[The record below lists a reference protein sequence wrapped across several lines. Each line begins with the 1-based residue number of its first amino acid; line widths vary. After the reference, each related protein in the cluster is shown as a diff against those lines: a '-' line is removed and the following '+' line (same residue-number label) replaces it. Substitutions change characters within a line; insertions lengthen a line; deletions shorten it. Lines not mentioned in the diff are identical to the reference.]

1 MSDAI
6 RVVVSGASDIGRT
19 RVTHEDNWMTLVVRG
34 ADGADTAV
42 LAVADGIS
50 GTEGGDRAS
59 RWAIQTVGDK
69 AVDWIETGWVRGR
82 FDWLEA
88 VHELFWDAAWS
99 LHGTGK
105 AIPALRRMGTTLTC
119 VIIVEGHLVFGHL
132 GDSRA
137 YLFRAG
143 ALRQLT
149 SDHTAAADLVTD
161 GRLSPADAAR
171 HRSRHVL
178 SRCLSA
184 DTADDPEVGSLAIRD
199 GDMILICTDGLHHL
213 VTDDEIR
220 AVLGGSRSAGV
231 HAIAND
237 LVARANA
244 HGGTDNIAVVL
255 AACLAS

>member
-6 RVVVSGASDIGRT
+6 RVVVSGTSDIGRT
-19 RVTHEDNWMTLVVRG
+19 RATNEDNWMTLNVRG
-34 ADGADTAV
+34 ADGADTTV

-50 GTEGGDRAS
+50 GTQGGDRAS
-59 RWAIQTVGDK
+59 RWALQTVGDK
-69 AVDWIETGWVRGR
+69 AVDWIQTGWVRGR
-82 FDWLEA
+82 FAWLEG
-88 VHELFWDAAWS
+88 VRELFWEVAAS
-99 LHGTGK
+99 FHGTGQ
-105 AIPALRRMGTTLTC
+105 AIPDLRRMGTTLTC

-161 GRLSPADAAR
+161 GRLSPVDAAH

-184 DTADDPEVGSLAIRD
+184 DTGDDPEVGSLAAHD
-199 GDMILICTDGLHHL
+199 GDLILLCTDGLHHL
-213 VTDDEIR
+213 VSDDEIR
-220 AVLGGSRSAGV
+220 DVLAGSRSAGV

-244 HGGTDNIAVVL
+244 HGGTDNITVVL
-255 AACLAS
+255 AACLPS